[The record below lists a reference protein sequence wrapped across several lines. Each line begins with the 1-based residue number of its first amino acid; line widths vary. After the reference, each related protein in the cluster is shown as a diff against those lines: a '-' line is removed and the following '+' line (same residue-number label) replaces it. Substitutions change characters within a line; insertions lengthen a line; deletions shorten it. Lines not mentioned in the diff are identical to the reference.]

1 MLMDFEEI
9 CDWMQ
14 VLITEKQEDLSCIP
28 DTAEGYPLVEVP
40 RENDNILFA
49 LLEMMSDELALQ
61 YMGYYNQYLNKE
73 LFLKALK
80 GGNQ

>member
-1 MLMDFEEI
+1 MDFEEI

-28 DTAEGYPLVEVP
+28 DTVEGYPLLEVP

-49 LLEMMSDELALQ
+49 LLEMMSDGLALQ